1 MIITLKTKKYDTVL
15 KQKHYLLEKLISLN
29 IIQVLTGEEV
39 LPSDLSR
46 MLDETMFTY
55 CFFSGKASETN
66 TLNLRSSLTSTGE
79 N

>member
-1 MIITLKTKKYDTVL
+1 M
-15 KQKHYLLEKLISLN
+15 EKLISLN

>member
-1 MIITLKTKKYDTVL
+1 MKKYDAIL
-15 KQKHYLLEKLISLN
+15 KQKYYLLEKLISLN

-46 MLDETMFTY
+46 MVNQTMFTY
-55 CFFSGKASETN
+55 FFFRFLKTN
-66 TLNLRSSLTSTGE
+66 TLNLRSSLINTDE